1 MIASMQKTAIV
12 IKMKKISQLVLQIS
26 VLKYRAVNKFS
37 NVLNK
42 TESLNERLNYKE
54 QSLLML
60 TNKMS

>member
-1 MIASMQKTAIV
+1 MIASMQKTASV

-42 TESLNERLNYKE
+42 TESLNDRTKFAYAN
-54 QSLLML
+54 
-60 TNKMS
+60 

>member
-1 MIASMQKTAIV
+1 MIASMQKTASV